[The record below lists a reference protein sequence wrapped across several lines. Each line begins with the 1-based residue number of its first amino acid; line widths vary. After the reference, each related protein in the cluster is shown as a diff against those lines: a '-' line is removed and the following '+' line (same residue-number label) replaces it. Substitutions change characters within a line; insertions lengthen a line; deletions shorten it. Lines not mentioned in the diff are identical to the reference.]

1 MGSQVPLVSER
12 IRHRKELLKRRRD
25 ALSLATDALDQDIA
39 AEAVTEQELLRERCV
54 LSFYVVTL
62 SCDTV
67 HRESAGALQRRLLP
81 IRASLITTLASL
93 FPIDLISGSDLL
105 FSILD
110 VALPIPVGATDPAPP
125 LLLSRHKEVN
135 EEGVAT
141 ALAYAAF
148 VVQLLAG
155 YLDKMLVYPIT
166 FCGSRSMIR
175 DGISAMVGPRMCV
188 VPGLQLC
195 VALINCQCRFPLFS
209 RGVDTYRFEYGV
221 FLLNKNIEMV
231 VVLPFDRFGKV
242 KLTAI
247 W

>member
-12 IRHRKELLKRRRD
+12 IRHRKELLKCRRD
-25 ALSLATDALDQDIA
+25 ALSLATDALNQDVA
-39 AEAVTEQELLRERCV
+39 AEAITEQELLRERCAR
-54 LSFYVVTL
+54 SFYVVTL

-67 HRESAGALQRRLLP
+67 HRELAMALQRRILP
-81 IRASLITTLASL
+81 IRASLITTLATL

-110 VALPIPVGATDPAPP
+110 MPLPIPVGATDPAPP
-125 LLLSRHKEVN
+125 LSLPSHKEVN

-148 VVQLLAG
+148 VVQLLAA

-188 VPGLQLC
+188 RSLHMYVVL
-195 VALINCQCRFPLFS
+195 VNCRCRFPLFS

-231 VVLPFDRFGKV
+231 CCLPPF
-242 KLTAI
+242 
-247 W
+247 